1 MGMLFVAFLVLKLA
15 GAVDWSWW
23 LVTAPLWVPVVAWG
37 LFVAVVSSVV
47 GFAMLVAFF
56 ATRRR

>member
-15 GAVDWSWW
+15 GAVSWSWW

-37 LFVAVVSSVV
+37 LFIAGVSFFC

-56 ATRRR
+56 STRRR